1 MAPYRVL
8 YIDDDPDIREV
19 AQMSL
24 ELDPQFDVRAGVS
37 GRDGLAIAAE
47 WKPHLIL
54 LDVMMPEMDGP
65 ETLRRLKAT
74 PALNDVP
81 VVFITAR
88 AQTHEVSGLLEL
100 GAHGFIAK
108 PFDPLT
114 LAQLARG
121 YLE

>member
-47 WKPHLIL
+47 WKPH
-54 LDVMMPEMDGP
+54 
-65 ETLRRLKAT
+65 TFFWT
-74 PALNDVP
+74 
-81 VVFITAR
+81 
-88 AQTHEVSGLLEL
+88 
-100 GAHGFIAK
+100 
-108 PFDPLT
+108 
-114 LAQLARG
+114 
-121 YLE
+121 

>member
-37 GRDGLAIAAE
+37 GRDGLAIAGE
-47 WKPHLIL
+47 WNPHLIL

-100 GAHGFIAK
+100 GAQGFIAK